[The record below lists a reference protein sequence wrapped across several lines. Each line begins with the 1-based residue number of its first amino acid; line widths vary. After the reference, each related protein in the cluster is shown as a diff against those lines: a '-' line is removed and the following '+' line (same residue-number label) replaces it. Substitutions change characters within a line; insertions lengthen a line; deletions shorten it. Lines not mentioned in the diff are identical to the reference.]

1 MNELLGL
8 YDLMY
13 MIGEPVFIDNPKNNE
28 KRWGILDWVHRSQDS
43 GDTFGVTDND
53 IGYNLNET
61 KVYKTKKDCKL
72 ERGKRAEMGIYD
84 DWLDNCCD
92 YANVLYA
99 NGFIGKEDCNN
110 IINKING
117 RLNKNEHS

>member
-28 KRWGILDWVHRSQDS
+28 KRWGILDWVYRSQDN
-43 GDTFGVTDND
+43 GDTFGITDND

-61 KVYKTKKDCKL
+61 KVYKTKKDCKP
-72 ERGKRAEMGIYD
+72 ERGKRAEMRIYD
-84 DWLDNCCD
+84 DWLTNYCD
-92 YANVLYA
+92 CATILYA
-99 NGFIGKEDCNN
+99 NGFIEEAEYDN
-110 IINKING
+110 IINKINE
-117 RLNKNEHS
+117 KK

>member
-28 KRWGILDWVHRSQDS
+28 KRWGILDWVYRSQDS

-61 KVYKTKKDCKL
+61 KVYKTKKDCQL

-84 DWLDNCCD
+84 DWLSNYCD
-92 YANVLYA
+92 YATILYA
-99 NGFIGKEDCNN
+99 NGFIEEAEYDN
-110 IINKING
+110 IINKINE
-117 RLNKNEHS
+117 KK